1 MTLNFD
7 NIFDLLES
15 VREYRCQSKESL
27 QPTGSVTGTHIGY
40 VTADSAGPATTWL
53 IPLKAAKASAMARG
67 TREAE
72 HIRSLL
78 TSFMGRKQLLE
89 ELLGGD
95 LSYGVARQHEPVVTI
110 VEVPLGPRQHL
121 IPGL

>member
-15 VREYRCQSKESL
+15 VREYRCQPKESL

-40 VTADSAGPATTWL
+40 VTADSVGPATTWL
-53 IPLKAAKASAMARG
+53 IPLKVAKATATARG
-67 TREAE
+67 TREADR
-72 HIRSLL
+72 IRSLL
-78 TSFMGRKQLLE
+78 SSYMGRKQLLE
-89 ELLGGD
+89 ELLSGD
-95 LSYGVARQHEPVVTI
+95 LSYGVVRQYEPVVTI
-110 VEVPLGPRQHL
+110 VEVPKGPRQHL

>member
-7 NIFDLLES
+7 NIFDLLEA
-15 VREYRCQSKESL
+15 VREYRCQSRESL
-27 QPTGSVTGTHIGY
+27 QPTGSVTGTLIGY
-40 VTADSAGPATTWL
+40 MTADSTGPATTWL
-53 IPLKAAKASAMARG
+53 IPLKDAKASAIARG

-72 HIRSLL
+72 RIRSLL

-89 ELLGGD
+89 ELLSGD
-95 LSYGVARQHEPVVTI
+95 LSYGVARQYEPVVTI
-110 VEVPLGPRQHL
+110 VAAPTGPRQHL